1 MSTTQPTNTY
11 PDQEYEDAHLMTF
24 STPKVPIPTI
34 LPPDTTKETF
44 DRAITDFVEAVGKD
58 KVFVGEGLSHY
69 VDPYDLS
76 ENDEKRRKLPSA
88 AVCPTNVDE
97 VRAVLAV
104 ATKHSIPLWTFS
116 RGKNL
121 GYGGP
126 APRVNGSVALD
137 LHKMN
142 RIIEVNDQFSFA
154 VVEPGVTWKDLIDY
168 CNKNGKKVWSSSPSL
183 SWGSVTGNTLD
194 RGTGFGDHFSHF
206 QSVSGIEVMLGDGD
220 VVRTGQFGIE
230 GSPSAFLSKFTY
242 GPSLEGL
249 FLQSN
254 LGVVTK
260 LSLWMTPQPQAFMEC
275 TLNVPNFEDV
285 APLVDSL
292 GRMRQTGL
300 IPSCVWVLSRN
311 EIIATLGKRHE
322 FWDGEGAI
330 PEWRLAEIGK
340 QFGLSYWVA
349 RWGIYGPKRT
359 VQAQFEDI
367 QEILNREVPTGTVK
381 GTFFE
386 GKNGELL
393 KNSDI
398 PNENGRLLTGVSS
411 MFSLPFVDWALPADG
426 SGKGAHGDYAPII
439 PNSGKLV
446 LEWLEASYKRY
457 QDAGFEPATDFFMHE
472 RHVLMV
478 NMFAYDQR
486 DAKQTANVEKMF
498 LGFHEDSKQRGYG
511 MYRAHVNFMDLIAQ
525 HNNFNNY
532 AYLRFVEKIK
542 DAVDPSGILAPGKSG
557 IWPQKYRHLR
567 EPPAE
572 E

>member
-1 MSTTQPTNTY
+1 MTTTQPTNTY
-11 PDQEYEDAHLMTF
+11 PDQDYEDAHLMTF

-34 LPPDTTKETF
+34 LPPGVTKEVF
-44 DRAITDFVEAVGKD
+44 DQAILDFSEAIGSEN
-58 KVFVGEGLSHY
+58 VFVGEGLSHY
-69 VDPYDLS
+69 VDPYDLA
-76 ENDEKRRKLPSA
+76 ENDIVKRKLPSA
-88 AVCPTNVDE
+88 AVCPSSVDE
-97 VRAVLAV
+97 VRAVLSV
-104 ATKHSIPLWTFS
+104 ATQHSIPLWTFS

-142 RIIEVNDQFSFA
+142 RIIEVNDQFSYA
-154 VVEPGVTWKDLIDY
+154 VVEPGVTWKDLIDH

-183 SWGSVTGNTLD
+183 SWGSVTGN
-194 RGTGFGDHFSHF
+194 
-206 QSVSGIEVMLGDGD
+206 SVSGIEVMLADGD
-220 VVRTGQFGIE
+220 LVRTGQFGID

-242 GPSLEGL
+242 GPSVEGL
-249 FLQSN
+249 FMQSN

-275 TLNVPNFEDV
+275 SLTVPSFEDV
-285 APLVDSL
+285 VPLVDSL

-311 EIIATLGKRHE
+311 EIIATLGKRHQ
-322 FWDGEGAI
+322 FWEGEGAI
-330 PEWRLAEIGK
+330 PEWRLAEIGE
-340 QFGLSYWVA
+340 QYGLSYWVA

-367 QEILNREVPTGTVK
+367 QEILAREVPTGTVK
-381 GTFFE
+381 GAFFE
-386 GKNGELL
+386 GRNGVLL
-393 KNSDI
+393 KNADI
-398 PNENGRLLTGVSS
+398 PPENGRLLTGVSS

-426 SGKGAHGDYAPII
+426 TGKGAHGDYAPII
-439 PNSGKLV
+439 PNSGKMV
-446 LEWLEASYKRY
+446 LEWLQASYKRY
-457 QDAGFEPATDFFMHE
+457 ADAGFEPATDFFMHE

-486 DAKQTANVEKMF
+486 DAKQTANVQRMF

-532 AYLRFVEKIK
+532 SYLRFVEKIK
-542 DAVDPSGILAPGKSG
+542 DAVDVNGILSPGKSG
-557 IWPQKYRHLR
+557 IWPQKYRDLR
-567 EPPAE
+567 EGPADE
-572 E
+572 KKE